1 MTNPKTGKKINPN
14 FIGIN
19 SPTPPKIIPPTVKD
33 PKETLDHHVKTLAR
47 VLTWWSSVSFGSL
60 TVGGIIL
67 GGVGEFIP
75 MKFGLIFLPVLGL
88 VIFKSFVYFRF
99 KNNFI

>member
-1 MTNPKTGKKINPN
+1 MTW
-14 FIGIN
+14 
-19 SPTPPKIIPPTVKD
+19 
-33 PKETLDHHVKTLAR
+33 R
-47 VLTWWSSVSFGSL
+47 SSISFGSL

-67 GGVGEFIP
+67 GGIGEFIP
-75 MKFGLIFLPVLGL
+75 MKFGLIFLQVLGL

>member
-1 MTNPKTGKKINPN
+1 
-14 FIGIN
+14 
-19 SPTPPKIIPPTVKD
+19 
-33 PKETLDHHVKTLAR
+33 
-47 VLTWWSSVSFGSL
+47 
-60 TVGGIIL
+60 L